1 MACNYSNPANME
13 EQEKAVKAAMGADGV
28 VLIMGLDQ
36 SQEREGLDRKS
47 LSLPGR
53 QQDLIL
59 KVVGSA
65 CGSSNPAG
73 SCPNIVLVIMS
84 GSPLDVGF
92 AKNLPHI
99 SSIIWV
105 GYPGEAG
112 GQALAE
118 IIYGD
123 YNPGMSHHN
132 VYAKMHTYIH
142 AHIICIHAYMTYIHA
157 CSHTYIHTYIHTCML
172 TYIHTYMHAYIY
184 TFMHAHIHAYC
195 LICVLL

>member
-1 MACNYSNPANME
+1 MLHHVVLIGILVDDAGIPCQYTTPLQGLGGYGANIVYAPGCADVACNYSNPANME

-36 SQEREGLDRKS
+36 SQERESLDRKS

-59 KVVGSA
+59 KVIESA
-65 CGSSNPAG
+65 CGSTNQAS

-84 GSPLDVGF
+84 GGPLDVGF
-92 AKNLPHI
+92 AKNLPQI

-123 YNPGMSHHN
+123 YNPGMSYHN
-132 VYAKMHTYIH
+132 MYTYMHTYILLNI
-142 AHIICIHAYMTYIHA
+142 HI
-157 CSHTYIHTYIHTCML
+157 YIHT
-172 TYIHTYMHAYIY
+172 
-184 TFMHAHIHAYC
+184 
-195 LICVLL
+195 